1 MERSAFLQREGRY
14 PTDAELAQI
23 VNLTESKVRQLM
35 ERNPEVCSLDAPAG
49 EDGEGSLGQ
58 SLMDPALEPQE
69 EMIRRELKET
79 LDHLMQA
86 LNERQRYV
94 LTLHFGMED
103 GYCHTL
109 EEISR
114 EMGVSKERVRQIE
127 RQAMDKLQLL
137 GASMGLE
144 DFLE

>member
-1 MERSAFLQREGRY
+1 ME
-14 PTDAELAQI
+14 ELAQRL
-23 VNLTESKVRQLM
+23 NLAENKVRQLM
-35 ERNPEVCSLDAPAG
+35 ELMPETCSLDAPAG

-69 EMIRRELKET
+69 EMIRRELKAT
-79 LDHLMQA
+79 LDHLMEA
-86 LNERQRYV
+86 LNARQQQI
-94 LTLHFGMED
+94 LKLHFGMED

-109 EEISR
+109 EEIGR
-114 EMGVSKERVRQIE
+114 EVGVSKERVRQIE
-127 RQAMDKLQLL
+127 RQAMDKLQRL